1 MDELSLY
8 RGHDGMIGNVAFH
21 SPTLGDI
28 CDYGEHPFFSVA
40 GLICSTPYDFMV
52 ELHDD
57 GIRYED
63 VEEYS
68 FFITSIFSSLSGQN
82 LQILFPNVYPDKME
96 LSVKEGTNELIRID
110 PSTGVMIDG
119 KTYLQIVSL
128 LRKMCGFKREVKFAG
143 DEYTREKMIE
153 YARIK
158 KKRAKDKPKK
168 ESTLLPL
175 ISAMVNCADF
185 KYNHHDVWDMPFY
198 AFMDSVK
205 RIQVV
210 RAANQMY
217 TGGYF
222 GIQLSEVKQYLDWM
236 RPL

>member
-8 RGHDGMIGNVAFH
+8 RGRDGVIGNVSFH

-28 CDYGEHPFFSVA
+28 CDYGESKFFSLT

-52 ELHDD
+52 ELDEK

-63 VEEYS
+63 VDEYD
-68 FFITSIFSSLSGQN
+68 FFITSIFSALSTQDI
-82 LQILFPNVYPDKME
+82 QIIFPNVFPDRME
-96 LSVKEGTNELIRID
+96 LFQKDDTNESVRVD
-110 PSTGVMIDG
+110 PETGVMIDG

-128 LRKMCGFKREVKFAG
+128 LRKMCGFKYDIKYAG
-143 DEYTREKMIE
+143 DEYTRQKMIE
-153 YARIK
+153 FARIK
-158 KKRAKDKPKK
+158 KKRAKNKTTNN
-168 ESTLLPL
+168 STLLPL
-175 ISAMVNCADF
+175 ISSMVNCADF
-185 KYNHHDVWDMPFY
+185 KYSHHDVWQMPFY
-198 AFMDSVK
+198 AFMDAVK

-210 RAANQMY
+210 RTANQMC

-222 GIQLSEVKQYLDWM
+222 GVQLSDVKQYIDWM